1 MMAKTRLG
9 CLPIRLETARYLV
22 PRLPEEERYCLVYRN
37 FSNPSNNPI
46 LDHVESEIHYLFSCA
61 AYRAERDEWLSKLT
75 LPPDFDLMP
84 TDWKLKVAL
93 NDPLNVKLTS
103 KFITNAYNIRSKI
116 GPSGA
121 VQTVSDTDTRIVP
134 LGSGGAILDLDWFLN
149 YRDIKLVIQ
158 SSDIEGKDDCLAYF
172 IHGGYFSFWVSLT
185 IEVIP

>member
-1 MMAKTRLG
+1 MARRRVVGNEPKGDVGEYSTISVKNIICNISRE
-9 CLPIRLETARYLV
+9 IKDFTKK
-22 PRLPEEERYCLVYRN
+22 RLPEEERYCLVCRN

-116 GPSGA
+116 LNQK
-121 VQTVSDTDTRIVP
+121 QT
-134 LGSGGAILDLDWFLN
+134 N
-149 YRDIKLVIQ
+149 
-158 SSDIEGKDDCLAYF
+158 
-172 IHGGYFSFWVSLT
+172 
-185 IEVIP
+185 IP